1 MRTVTR
7 KIKAELMGVGSWW
20 LAMFVVVTILRLIL
34 PGKIKAAE
42 WLLVLGISLMVAIV
56 WYVFVVKGM
65 DREARTFR
73 RINAQIAHEGFS
85 MAVADEMEERLLALG
100 KKGTDPIYANSYH
113 ELLAAYYRDLG
124 DYDKT
129 LSHLRAV
136 SLEQLF
142 ANAET
147 LSSGN
152 EIVDYYAQLLDVYRM
167 REDRENY
174 EKTYEIAQSIFAKY
188 RGKNELVDLNIDRAV
203 ADFYTTKG
211 NYEEALALLEQMNE
225 KYQSFGADYSFGY
238 HLEKAVLYRLMGKKK
253 EAEELLLLAEQEAK
267 DDESL
272 TELNKAKKTY
282 FGG

>member
-1 MRTVTR
+1 MRTVAR

-42 WLLVLGISLMVAIV
+42 WLLVLGISLMIAIV

-152 EIVDYYAQLLDVYRM
+152 EIVGYYSQLLDVYRM
-167 REDRENY
+167 LEDKENY
-174 EKTYEIAQSIFAKY
+174 EKTYEIAKSIFAKY
-188 RGKNELVDLNIDRAV
+188 RGKSEVVDLNIDRAV
-203 ADFYTTKG
+203 ADYYTTKG